1 MKRSWIWYWNVKDP
15 ATWNPLELK
24 STDVYKNTSL
34 ASIRKKILLKEV
46 ELTIK
51 IEREATQIVGLNVFT
66 IEDLAK
72 FKKYAS
78 DKKYSYI
85 HFGGIRIGLA
95 PLFWGGI
102 NTPTLVELFDS
113 RHVKYEHAMIGSI
126 IGNLISGCQF
136 GTIYPNHSL
145 SLLYGTMHPT
155 RWQKFKVFN
164 TLIISYVHVTNHKS
178 NNVLN
183 RILTFIHSQG

>member
-1 MKRSWIWYWNVKDP
+1 MMKELSLVNKTKIVEIDRREAEYDIGNVKDP
-15 ATWNPLELK
+15 TTWNPLKLK

-51 IEREATQIVGLNVFT
+51 IEGEATQIVGLNVFT

-78 DKKYSYI
+78 DKKYSYV

-95 PLFWGGI
+95 PLF
-102 NTPTLVELFDS
+102 
-113 RHVKYEHAMIGSI
+113 
-126 IGNLISGCQF
+126 
-136 GTIYPNHSL
+136 
-145 SLLYGTMHPT
+145 
-155 RWQKFKVFN
+155 
-164 TLIISYVHVTNHKS
+164 
-178 NNVLN
+178 
-183 RILTFIHSQG
+183 